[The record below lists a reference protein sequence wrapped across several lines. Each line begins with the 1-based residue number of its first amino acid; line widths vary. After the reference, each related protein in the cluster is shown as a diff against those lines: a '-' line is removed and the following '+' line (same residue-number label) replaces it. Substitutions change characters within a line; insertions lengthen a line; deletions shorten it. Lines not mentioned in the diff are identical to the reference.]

1 VRTNSSKRRGGWQR
15 KMSGWK
21 GKGWLDLVVVVAEPK
36 SGGGRK
42 NQR

>member
-21 GKGWLDLVVVVAEPK
+21 GKGWLDLVVVVAGAGTKE
-36 SGGGRK
+36 R
-42 NQR
+42 RRT